1 MAVSVGIL
9 RPRQLPRRDGLIV
22 AVETVAPEVLRQA
35 YGMTGQRFIVHASGG
50 ELFFY
55 RYNDGAP
62 GDAIADET
70 VKRDGGDVVIPGSQ
84 VIREGVNCASLAVWR
99 SNVIEVIACGD
110 DGVTHLM
117 SRDGGETFMA
127 TNIAEGFDL
136 VEHYHDDQDGQSVA
150 MLYRESEKK
159 WYVSVGT
166 LNDAN
171 EMTFTAPVALPITGK
186 NAVGSLKRR
195 RDGTY
200 EFAYLPE
207 DSDTP
212 QIVRCRELANDGTGD
227 WI

>member
-1 MAVSVGIL
+1 MAVSVGTL
-9 RPRQLPRRDGLIV
+9 RPRQLPRRDGLIAKGV
-22 AVETVAPEVLRQA
+22 TPEMLRQA
-35 YGMTGQRFIVHASGG
+35 YGMTGQRFIVHVSGG

-62 GDAIADET
+62 ADAIADET
-70 VKRDGGDVVIPGSQ
+70 VKRDGEDVVIPGSQ
-84 VIREGVNCASLAVWR
+84 VIWDGGVNCASLAVWR

-127 TNIAEGFDL
+127 TNIAAGFDL

-150 MLYRESEKK
+150 MLYRESEKR

-195 RDGTY
+195 SDGTY

-207 DSDTP
+207 GSNTP
-212 QIVRCRELANDGTGD
+212 RIVRCRELANDGTGD
-227 WI
+227 WA

>member
-1 MAVSVGIL
+1 MAVSVGTL
-9 RPRQLPRRDGLIV
+9 RPRQLPRRDGLIAKGV
-22 AVETVAPEVLRQA
+22 TPEMLRQA
-35 YGMTGQRFIVHASGG
+35 YGMTGQRFIVHVSGG

-62 GDAIADET
+62 ADAIADET
-70 VKRDGGDVVIPGSQ
+70 VKRDGEDVVIPGSQ
-84 VIREGVNCASLAVWR
+84 VIWDGGVNCASLAVWR

-127 TNIAEGFDL
+127 TNIAAGFDL

-150 MLYRESEKK
+150 MLYRESEKR

-195 RDGTY
+195 SDGTY

-207 DSDTP
+207 GSNTP
-212 QIVRCRELANDGTGD
+212 RIVRCRELANDGKGD
-227 WI
+227 WA

>member
-1 MAVSVGIL
+1 MAISVGTL
-9 RPRQLPRRDGLIV
+9 RPRQLPRRDGLI
-22 AVETVAPEVLRQA
+22 AVGVTPEMLRQA
-35 YGMTGQRFIVHASGG
+35 YGMTGQRFVVHVSGG

-62 GDAIADET
+62 ADAIADET
-70 VKRDGGDVVIPGSQ
+70 VQRDGEDVTIPGSQ
-84 VIREGVNCASLAVWR
+84 VIWDGGVNCASLAVWR
-99 SNVIEVIACGD
+99 SNVIEIIACGD

-127 TNIAEGFDL
+127 TNIAAGFDL

-186 NAVGSLKRR
+186 NAAGSLKRR
-195 RDGTY
+195 SDGTY

-207 DSDTP
+207 GSNTP

-227 WI
+227 WT

>member
-9 RPRQLPRRDGLIV
+9 RPRQLPRRDGLV
-22 AVETVAPEVLRQA
+22 VVTSTPSEVLRQA
-35 YGMTGQRFIVHASGG
+35 YGMTGQRFIVHASGD

-62 GDAIADET
+62 ADAIADET
-70 VKRDGGDVVIPGSQ
+70 VMRGGGNVTIPGKQ
-84 VIREGVNCASLAVWR
+84 VIREGVSCASLAVWR

-150 MLYRESEKK
+150 MLYRESEKR

-212 QIVRCRELANDGTGD
+212 QIVRCRALANDGTGD
-227 WI
+227 WT